1 MARPKK
7 KPKSQVISGGLS
19 TSEKLASKNPAIRDE
34 GRRETA
40 NQPQREQRQA
50 TERRAAALTGRGFS
64 GVVGS
69 ALDVKG
75 PTQQQVAKA
84 FQARGE
90 PQAQETPF
98 IPNQGK
104 TAIPQPVEQQNQLI
118 EQKQIQND
126 LLGLETQETITSDFN
141 FEDQQNITEPE
152 ETDQSILGN
161 AKERKRL
168 QTATLG
174 GLGVGLGVIATVPAL
189 AATIAA
195 SVNLIATRG
204 LSNPTVF
211 NIATGKFF
219 PQFKRLAFKG
229 VVKAPRLLR
238 DFGPQQAKERL
249 RKSTEYIAAA
259 YNQPMTTKLAKSVVS
274 LATKIV
280 PKKKYQKAIAGIIG
294 NVMLNG
300 FLEEEAD
307 QSLSFAIDKSI
318 SNENF
323 AQAKEMI
330 AFREELLDLNMWN
343 ALRLI
348 LPLEGVYK
356 YVQAS
361 RFKLEQQKR
370 DFDKSKET
378 IEKGFIPSKVTQAKR
393 QESTAFFE
401 NITKTNRERKLA
413 EREEDNKF
421 FEEIREKNKKR

>member
-104 TAIPQPVEQQNQLI
+104 SAIPQPVEQQNQLI

>member
-98 IPNQGK
+98 VPNQGK